1 MATWL
6 GIRKHG
12 DLRQITGGFW
22 LQVVMTKT
30 FLGDSEDSCSI
41 LRLLGNTTVIAQRDN
56 AGPLVT

>member
-1 MATWL
+1 MVTWL

-12 DLRQITGGFW
+12 DLQQITGGFW

-30 FLGDSEDSCSI
+30 LLGDLEDSCST
-41 LRLLGNTTVIAQRDN
+41 LRLLGNTTLIAHRDN